1 MRNHVLIIAILACAK
16 LIIQLV
22 GSRNY
27 GFHRDE
33 ILHLSASE
41 HLEWGFM
48 EFPPFIA
55 LLGKFSYLLFD
66 YSLVGTRFFPT
77 AAGVGILILCC
88 LIAKEFKGNKLS
100 IIIAGVSILAFLPFY
115 RNHTLFQPVAFDQ
128 LFWTLGFYYL
138 VRYLNTEN
146 KNFLLL
152 IGVTLGIGLCN
163 KYTILIWALGVF
175 IGMIFYKKG
184 KIFRDKWWYISGCL
198 SLLIISPNIWWQYE
212 NDWPVLRHLQ
222 GLHNSQLSQLHP
234 MQFALEQLYYPFTLI
249 VSILGLVYL
258 FRTKKYRSIG
268 IASAIIFITMWL
280 LQSKAYYVFALYPV
294 LFAAG
299 AVVISNWLA
308 HRKLFWRYAI
318 VALLLFT
325 SIPFIPHA
333 TPVLPIETY
342 VNYAALSND
351 KGRVELSAD
360 YADMFGWIE
369 QVALIDSIYHS
380 FTKEEQKSSVL
391 WAENYGEAGAL
402 KILGKKR
409 GLPNPISRHGSFWKW
424 GNGNEKA
431 TTWISLGN
439 ELAALRVVFEEIELV
454 KIIHHKYAMDE
465 ENGIPVY
472 ICRKPKLDL
481 NKWWSDY
488 EPYIFD

>member
-152 IGVTLGIGLCN
+152 IGVTLGIGLC
-163 KYTILIWALGVF
+163 
-175 IGMIFYKKG
+175 
-184 KIFRDKWWYISGCL
+184 L
-198 SLLIISPNIWWQYE
+198 SL
-212 NDWPVLRHLQ
+212 
-222 GLHNSQLSQLHP
+222 
-234 MQFALEQLYYPFTLI
+234 
-249 VSILGLVYL
+249 
-258 FRTKKYRSIG
+258 
-268 IASAIIFITMWL
+268 
-280 LQSKAYYVFALYPV
+280 
-294 LFAAG
+294 
-299 AVVISNWLA
+299 
-308 HRKLFWRYAI
+308 
-318 VALLLFT
+318 
-325 SIPFIPHA
+325 
-333 TPVLPIETY
+333 
-342 VNYAALSND
+342 
-351 KGRVELSAD
+351 
-360 YADMFGWIE
+360 
-369 QVALIDSIYHS
+369 
-380 FTKEEQKSSVL
+380 
-391 WAENYGEAGAL
+391 
-402 KILGKKR
+402 
-409 GLPNPISRHGSFWKW
+409 
-424 GNGNEKA
+424 
-431 TTWISLGN
+431 
-439 ELAALRVVFEEIELV
+439 
-454 KIIHHKYAMDE
+454 IH
-465 ENGIPVY
+465 I
-472 ICRKPKLDL
+472 
-481 NKWWSDY
+481 
-488 EPYIFD
+488 